1 MKISENIASATVKSG
16 SVAVFSMGQTGFVFK
31 LPDGTAIALDLYLS
45 DCCERYFGFKR
56 IMPKIMSADEYT
68 FDYVV
73 ASHAHYDHFD
83 PDSVPTLLSNPNT
96 KMLAACDV
104 KVEAER
110 LSLRKDQITY
120 LKVGDSFDGENF
132 KLTAV
137 PCDHGELAP
146 DALGLVLEAEG
157 KKIYVMGDTCFR
169 ADLLEND
176 FIKNCDLLILP
187 INGAFGNLNSEE
199 AAKVVSILKPKLAVP
214 CHYWNFAEHGGDPN
228 AFATIMKEKYPEQ
241 KYFLM
246 QMGEKMYI

>member
-16 SVAVFSMGQTGFVFK
+16 SVAVFSMGQAGFVFK

-110 LSLRKDQITY
+110 LSLRKDQIT
-120 LKVGDSFDGENF
+120 
-132 KLTAV
+132 
-137 PCDHGELAP
+137 
-146 DALGLVLEAEG
+146 
-157 KKIYVMGDTCFR
+157 
-169 ADLLEND
+169 
-176 FIKNCDLLILP
+176 
-187 INGAFGNLNSEE
+187 
-199 AAKVVSILKPKLAVP
+199 
-214 CHYWNFAEHGGDPN
+214 
-228 AFATIMKEKYPEQ
+228 
-241 KYFLM
+241 
-246 QMGEKMYI
+246 